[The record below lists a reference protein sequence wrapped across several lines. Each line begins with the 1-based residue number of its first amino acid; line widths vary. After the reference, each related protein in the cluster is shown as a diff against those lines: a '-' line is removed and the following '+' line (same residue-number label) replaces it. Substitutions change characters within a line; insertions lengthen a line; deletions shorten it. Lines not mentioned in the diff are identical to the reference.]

1 MSQFIDKLNRASQIT
16 PQSMGFR
23 AGQSAPEKPRIL
35 LIASLTQANIE
46 RLADRVTGADAGL
59 LRIPELSSGA
69 RAFKAVS
76 QAVSD
81 IPWGGWLRGIAGGE
95 VEPVM
100 KVGFDFVVFKP
111 TNTPLAMLKD
121 DKVGKIL
128 EVEASLNEG
137 LLRVIGELPVDVVLV
152 ASEQEEHFL
161 TWHHL
166 MLFQHCADLL
176 TKPLLVSTPS
186 NVSASELQALW
197 EAGVNGVV
205 VEIGTGQPIGRLKEL
220 RQTIDKLAF
229 PLPRKR
235 KKAEPLLPYTSQK
248 TAIATEEEEELSDC
262 SGLC

>member
-1 MSQFIDKLNRASQIT
+1 MSHFIDKLNRISQTT
-16 PQSMGFR
+16 PQPMGFR
-23 AGQSAPEKPRIL
+23 AGQPALEKPRIL

-46 RLADRVTGADAGL
+46 DLAERVTGADAVL

-69 RAFKAVS
+69 KAFKAVS
-76 QAVSD
+76 QAVAD
-81 IPWGGWLRGIAGGE
+81 VPWGGWLPNITGGE
-95 VEPVM
+95 VESVT
-100 KVGFDFVVFKP
+100 KVSFDFVVFKP
-111 TNTPLAMLKD
+111 TNTPLAIKD

-128 EVEASLNEG
+128 EVEASLSEG
-137 LLRVIGELPVDVVLV
+137 WLRAIGELPADAVLV

-186 NVSASELQALW
+186 NVSAGELQALW
-197 EAGVNGVV
+197 EAGVSGIV
-205 VEIGTGQPIGRLKEL
+205 VEVGTRQPIERLEEL

-229 PLPRKR
+229 PSPRKR
-235 KKAEPLLPYTSQK
+235 KKAKPLLPYISQE
-248 TAIATEEEEELSDC
+248 TATATEEEEEELSDC